1 MKKDT
6 ILETYDKWSAGVQNN
21 IIEVKKIFRQNSRKD
36 IMQSKRQNPENV
48 YERTVIIER
57 AKLVKEHIKDKMERN
72 QKQENH

>member
-57 AKLVKEHIKDKMERN
+57 AKLVKEHITDKMERN